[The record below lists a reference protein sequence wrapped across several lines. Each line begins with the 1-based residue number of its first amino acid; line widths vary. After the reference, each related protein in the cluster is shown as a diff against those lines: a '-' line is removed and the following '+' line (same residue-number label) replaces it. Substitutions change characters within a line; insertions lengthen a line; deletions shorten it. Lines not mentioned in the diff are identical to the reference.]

1 MAYRS
6 FKEKLYISFKTIIKL
21 KVQRYLCKD
30 CLSVFRDSTTLLY
43 GKERI
48 SLHTK
53 MVVLQKLKED
63 VTLTHVSKEVGV
75 SPQEAYNIFNS
86 YVKIERH
93 VLPEVLCI
101 DEFKNLKSADGKYAV
116 VLYDPINS
124 IIIDVLESRLLKDL
138 DEYFYHITFE
148 EKNRVKYF
156 ISDMYEGFRSV
167 KKRHF
172 PNATHVVDSFHY
184 VRYVTEAVNSIRIKL
199 MNYYGE
205 HTPEYR
211 ILKKYWNIITR
222 PINNIK
228 DFISYNPIRKEKT
241 NSDTIINDCL
251 DLSADLKI
259 GYSLKEDFFIGFDTV
274 HFENANAFLNDF
286 KTNCMESNLE
296 AFISLANTISSWQDE
311 IVNSFIRFGDKRLNN
326 GYLEGINNRI
336 KVIKKIG
343 YGYKNF
349 YYFRNRLMYNINLNE
364 PLKEIDIN
372 TIPKVKRK

>member
-1 MAYRS
+1 MKA
-6 FKEKLYISFKTIIKL
+6 L
-21 KVQRYLCKD
+21 
-30 CLSVFRDSTTLLY
+30 
-43 GKERI
+43 
-48 SLHTK
+48 
-53 MVVLQKLKED
+53 
-63 VTLTHVSKEVGV
+63 
-75 SPQEAYNIFNS
+75 EAS
-86 YVKIERH
+86 
-93 VLPEVLCI
+93 
-101 DEFKNLKSADGKYAV
+101 
-116 VLYDPINS
+116 
-124 IIIDVLESRLLKDL
+124 
-138 DEYFYHITFE
+138 
-148 EKNRVKYF
+148 
-156 ISDMYEGFRSV
+156 

-296 AFISLANTISSWQDE
+296 TFISLANTISSWQDE

-372 TIPKVKRK
+372 TIPKAKRK

>member
-1 MAYRS
+1 MEIQ
-6 FKEKLYISFKTIIKL
+6 KI
-21 KVQRYLCKD
+21 QCKD

-63 VTLTHVSKEVGV
+63 VTLTHVAKEVGI

-86 YVKIERH
+86 YVNIERH
-93 VLPEVLCI
+93 ELPEVLCI

-124 IIIDVLESRLLKDL
+124 IIIDVLESRLLKNL
-138 DEYFYHITFE
+138 DEYFYHISFD
-148 EKNRVKYF
+148 EKKGVKY
-156 ISDMYEGFRSV
+156 IVSDMYEGFRSV

-372 TIPKVKRK
+372 TIPRTKRK

>member
-138 DEYFYHITFE
+138 DEYF
-148 EKNRVKYF
+148 
-156 ISDMYEGFRSV
+156 
-167 KKRHF
+167 
-172 PNATHVVDSFHY
+172 
-184 VRYVTEAVNSIRIKL
+184 
-199 MNYYGE
+199 
-205 HTPEYR
+205 
-211 ILKKYWNIITR
+211 
-222 PINNIK
+222 
-228 DFISYNPIRKEKT
+228 
-241 NSDTIINDCL
+241 
-251 DLSADLKI
+251 
-259 GYSLKEDFFIGFDTV
+259 
-274 HFENANAFLNDF
+274 
-286 KTNCMESNLE
+286 
-296 AFISLANTISSWQDE
+296 
-311 IVNSFIRFGDKRLNN
+311 
-326 GYLEGINNRI
+326 
-336 KVIKKIG
+336 
-343 YGYKNF
+343 
-349 YYFRNRLMYNINLNE
+349 
-364 PLKEIDIN
+364 
-372 TIPKVKRK
+372 